1 MLELSRYQEQGGNKL
16 KYLEFDVKNM
26 AISRTVGD
34 KTTLISGAVN
44 YFGVHFNFDEE
55 FASIPGA
62 KAVEFYKNR
71 NKIRVDLVDNQCAIP
86 NELLTDKANF
96 EIRVVSGNTIGT
108 TWLGVGITESG
119 VIMPEEPEEE
129 APSGMEYV
137 KTASGD
143 EAVPY
148 LREASNG
155 LEYSKDG
162 VDWNSGLDG
171 VPEVPAT
178 PKGAIFGR
186 ANKDWVRIDKMI
198 DELKEQ
204 VSNLTGSN
212 AIVEVKVD
220 GTALTPVDGSVD
232 IDLSAY
238 AKTADVTSEYA
249 TKTEVAD
256 LQTLTGTAETVTD
269 IDYSTTDI
277 SDVITSYNA
286 LLSALRA
293 RGVIA

>member
-1 MLELSRYQEQGGNKL
+1 M
-16 KYLEFDVKNM
+16 KYIEFDVKNM

-34 KTTLISGAVN
+34 KTALISGAVN
-44 YFGVHFNFDEE
+44 YFGLHFNFDEE
-55 FASIPGA
+55 FAAIPGA

-119 VIMPEEPEEE
+119 IITPEEPEEE

-137 KTASGD
+137 KTASG
-143 EAVPY
+143 ESAAPY
-148 LREASNG
+148 LRASTNG
-155 LEYSKDG
+155 LEYSQNG
-162 VDWNSGLDG
+162 EDWNSGVSG
-171 VPEVPAT
+171 VPEVPSR
-178 PKGAIFGR
+178 PKGVAYLRKNG
-186 ANKDWVRIDKMI
+186 DWV
-198 DELKEQ
+198 
-204 VSNLTGSN
+204 N
-212 AIVEVKVD
+212 AEEYLAENGGETNVINEVKVD
-220 GTALTPVDGSVD
+220 GTALPVTDKSVN

-238 AKTADVTSEYA
+238 AKTADLASEYA

>member
-1 MLELSRYQEQGGNKL
+1 M
-16 KYLEFDVKNM
+16 KYINYDVKSM
-26 AISRTVGD
+26 AISPSQGE
-34 KTTLISGAVN
+34 KTKLISGAVN
-44 YFGVHFNFDEE
+44 YFGVHFNFDDE
-55 FASIPGA
+55 FSTIPGG
-62 KAVEFYKNR
+62 KAVEFYKNKQTR
-71 NKIRVDLVDNQCAIP
+71 RVDLVDNQCAIP
-86 NELLTDKANF
+86 NELLTDNKNF
-96 EIRVVSGNTIGT
+96 EMRVISGNTIGT
-108 TWLGVGITESG
+108 TWASVAVTESG

-137 KTASGD
+137 KTVSGD

-178 PKGAIFGR
+178 PKGAVFGR

-204 VSNLTGSN
+204 ISNLTGPN

-220 GTALTPVDGSVD
+220 GTALTPVDGAVD
-232 IDLSAY
+232 IVLSSY
-238 AKTADVTSEYA
+238 AKTVDLASEYA

-256 LQTLTGTAETVTD
+256 LQTLTGTATGLTD
-269 IDYSTTDI
+269 LDYSETDTTNI
-277 SDVITSYNA
+277 VAKINEIAA
-286 LLSALRA
+286 LLRA
-293 RGVIA
+293 RGVATE

>member
-1 MLELSRYQEQGGNKL
+1 M
-16 KYLEFDVKNM
+16 KYIEFDVKNM
-26 AISRTVGD
+26 AISRTAGD
-34 KTTLISGAVN
+34 KTALISGAVN
-44 YFGVHFNFDEE
+44 YFGLHFNFDEE
-55 FASIPGA
+55 FAAIPGT

-71 NKIRVDLVDNQCAIP
+71 NKIRVDLVDNQCTIP

-178 PKGAIFGR
+178 PKGAVFGR

-198 DELKEQ
+198 EEAGGGI
-204 VSNLTGSN
+204 S
-212 AIVEVKVD
+212 EVKVD
-220 GTALTPVDGSVD
+220 GVALTPVDGAVD

-238 AKTADVTSEYA
+238 AKTADLASEYA
-249 TKTEVAD
+249 TKTEVAA

-286 LLSALRA
+286 LLSTLRA

>member
-1 MLELSRYQEQGGNKL
+1 M
-16 KYLEFDVKNM
+16 KYINYDVKNM
-26 AISRTVGD
+26 AISPSQGE
-34 KTTLISGAVN
+34 KTKLISGAVN
-44 YFGVHFNFDEE
+44 YFGLHFNFDDE

-62 KAVEFYKNR
+62 KVVEFYKNR
-71 NKIRVDLVDNQCAIP
+71 NKIKVDLVDNQCAIP

-96 EIRVVSGNTIGT
+96 EMRVVSGNTIGT

-119 VIMPEEPEEE
+119 VILPETPEEE
-129 APSGMEYV
+129 PPESMEYV
-137 KTASGD
+137 KTYTGD
-143 EAVPY
+143 QAAPL
-148 LREASNG
+148 LRATTNG
-155 LEYSKDG
+155 LEYSTNG
-162 VDWNSGLDG
+162 EDWNSGVSG
-171 VPEVPAT
+171 VPEVPT
-178 PKGAIFGR
+178 RPKDAIFGR
-186 ANKDWVRIDKMI
+186 TNGDWVRIDKMI
-198 DELKEQ
+198 EEA
-204 VSNLTGSN
+204 GG
-212 AIVEVKVD
+212 IGEVKVD
-220 GTALTPVDGSVD
+220 GVTLAPVDGAID

-238 AKTADVTSEYA
+238 AKTSDLASEYA

>member
-1 MLELSRYQEQGGNKL
+1 M

-26 AISRTVGD
+26 AISLAAGE
-34 KTTLISGAVN
+34 KTKLISGAVN
-44 YFGVHFNFDEE
+44 YFGVHFSFDDE
-55 FASIPGA
+55 FSAIPGG
-62 KAVEFYKNR
+62 KAVEFFKNKQTR
-71 NKIRVDLVDNQCAIP
+71 RIDLVDNQCAIP

-96 EIRVVSGNTIGT
+96 EMRVVSGNTIGT
-108 TWLGVGITESG
+108 TWLSVGITESG

-129 APSGMEYV
+129 TPSGMEYV

-155 LEYSKDG
+155 LEYSKNG
-162 VDWNSGLDG
+162 LDWNSGVSG
-171 VPEVPAT
+171 VPEVPSR
-178 PKGAIFGR
+178 PKGAAYLRKNG
-186 ANKDWVRIDKMI
+186 DWV
-198 DELKEQ
+198 
-204 VSNLTGSN
+204 N
-212 AIVEVKVD
+212 AEEYLAENGGETNVINEVQVD
-220 GTALTPVDGSVD
+220 GTALPVTDKTVN

-238 AKTADVTSEYA
+238 AKTADLASEYA
-249 TKTEVAD
+249 TKTEVSE

-293 RGVIA
+293 RGVIS

>member
-1 MLELSRYQEQGGNKL
+1 
-16 KYLEFDVKNM
+16 M
-26 AISRTVGD
+26 AISLAAGE
-34 KTTLISGAVN
+34 KTKLISGAVN
-44 YFGVHFNFDEE
+44 YFGVHFSFDDE
-55 FASIPGA
+55 FSAIPGG
-62 KAVEFYKNR
+62 KAVEFFKNKQTR
-71 NKIRVDLVDNQCAIP
+71 RIDLVDNQCAIP

-96 EIRVVSGNTIGT
+96 EMRVVSGNTIGT
-108 TWLGVGITESG
+108 TWLSVGITESG

-129 APSGMEYV
+129 TPSGMEYV

-155 LEYSKDG
+155 LEYSKNG
-162 VDWNSGLDG
+162 LDWNSGVSG
-171 VPEVPAT
+171 VPEVPSR
-178 PKGAIFGR
+178 PKGAAYLRKNG
-186 ANKDWVRIDKMI
+186 DWV
-198 DELKEQ
+198 
-204 VSNLTGSN
+204 N
-212 AIVEVKVD
+212 AEEYLAENGGETNVINEVQVD
-220 GTALTPVDGSVD
+220 GTALPVTDKTVN

-238 AKTADVTSEYA
+238 AKTADLASEYA
-249 TKTEVAD
+249 TKTEVSE

-293 RGVIA
+293 RGVIS

>member
-1 MLELSRYQEQGGNKL
+1 M

-26 AISRTVGD
+26 AINRTAGD
-34 KTTLISGAVN
+34 KTALISGAVN
-44 YFGVHFNFDEE
+44 YFGLHFNFDDE
-55 FASIPGA
+55 FASIHGV

-86 NELLTDKANF
+86 NELLTDKSNF
-96 EIRVVSGNTIGT
+96 EMRVVSGNTIGT
-108 TWLGVGITESG
+108 TWISVGITESG

-137 KTASGD
+137 KTASG
-143 EAVPY
+143 ENAAPY
-148 LREASNG
+148 LRASTNG
-155 LEYSKDG
+155 LEYSQNG
-162 VDWNSGLDG
+162 EDWNSGVSG
-171 VPEVPAT
+171 VPEVPSR
-178 PKGAIFGR
+178 PRGAAYLRKNG
-186 ANKDWVRIDKMI
+186 DWV
-198 DELKEQ
+198 
-204 VSNLTGSN
+204 N
-212 AIVEVKVD
+212 AEEYLAENGGETNVINEVQVD
-220 GTALTPVDGSVD
+220 GTTLPVTDKTVN

-238 AKTADVTSEYA
+238 AKTADLASEYA